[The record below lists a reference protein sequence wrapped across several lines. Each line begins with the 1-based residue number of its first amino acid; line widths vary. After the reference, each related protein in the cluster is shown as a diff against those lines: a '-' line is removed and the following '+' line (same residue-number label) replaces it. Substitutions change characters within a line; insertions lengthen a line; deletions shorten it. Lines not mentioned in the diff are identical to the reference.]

1 MFKKLASKLGL
12 SEEEKGAIFSG
23 TAMEVYG
30 LNPIP
35 TPRC

>member
-12 SEEEKGAIFSG
+12 SEEEKDAIFSG

-30 LNPIP
+30 LPPIP